1 VTEAAPRIAFY
12 GDDFTGSTDAMECL
26 TAAGMRTIL
35 FVDMPSAE
43 TLTRFGNLDAV
54 GLAGNSRTF
63 TPEEMDTAMP
73 PVFAALAGTGAP
85 ILHYKTCST
94 FDSSP
99 GIGSIGRVMDL
110 ARTSLG
116 ANPIPVVAG
125 APKLGRYSAFGTLF
139 ARHNVDGV
147 IHRLDRHPTMSVHPV
162 TPMHEAD
169 LRRHFAAQTDQR
181 MALLSAVQI
190 AASATNAQQGWEAA
204 MAEAPDAVLIDLFT
218 EADEAPIGALLDT
231 LARAR
236 GQMFVVGSSGVEYAL
251 AAAWR
256 QAGTVPAEP
265 PAMTAGPVDR
275 LLVISGSCSP
285 ATGAQIATALQA
297 GFIGIAVDPVAL
309 TREPPDGPHAADLIS
324 RVKTAAAA
332 GRSILLHSS
341 TGPGDPRESQ
351 LVGHFRLSGLSAA
364 AARIQSGRALTD
376 RLANLLADLLER
388 QSFRRFVIAGGDTS
402 SAAVRRLGIDA
413 LEMVAPLAPG
423 APICRA
429 LAPGRA
435 LDGSEMVLKGG
446 QIGGP
451 AFFLHARDG
460 RP

>member
-1 VTEAAPRIAFY
+1 MQAAPRIAFY

-26 TAAGMRTIL
+26 AAAGMRTIL
-35 FVDMPSAE
+35 FVDLPSAE
-43 TLTRFGNLDAV
+43 TLTRFGDLDAI

-63 TPEEMDTAMP
+63 TPAEMDTAMP

-110 ARTSLG
+110 ARASLRAG
-116 ANPIPVVAG
+116 PIPVVAG
-125 APKLGRYSAFGTLF
+125 APKLGRHSAFGTLF

-147 IHRLDRHPTMSVHPV
+147 IHRLDRHPTMSRHPV

-169 LRRHFAAQTDQR
+169 LRRHLAAQSDQR
-181 MALLSAVQI
+181 MALVSAVQI
-190 AASATNAQQGWEAA
+190 AASPVGARQGWEVA

-218 EADEAPIGALLDT
+218 EVDEAAVGALLDT
-231 LARAR
+231 LAQAR
-236 GQMFVVGSSGVEYAL
+236 GQMFVIGSSGVEYAL

-256 QAGTVPAEP
+256 AAGRLPAEP
-265 PAMTAGPVDR
+265 PAMTAEPVDR

-285 ATGAQIATALQA
+285 ATGAQIAAALQA
-297 GFIGIAVDPVAL
+297 GFVGIAVDPVAL
-309 TREPPDGPHAADLIS
+309 TREPSDGPHATDLVG
-324 RVKTAAAA
+324 RVLAAATA
-332 GRSILLHSS
+332 GQSVVLHSS
-341 TGPGDPRESQ
+341 TGPGDPRERQ
-351 LVGHFRLSGLSAA
+351 LVEHFRQSGPSAA
-364 AARIQSGRALTD
+364 EARMQSGRALTEH
-376 RLANLLADLLER
+376 LAGLLAALLAR
-388 QSFRRFVIAGGDTS
+388 QSFERFVIAGGDTS

-423 APICRA
+423 APICRV

-435 LDGSEMVLKGG
+435 LGGCEMVLKGG
-446 QIGGP
+446 QIGSP
-451 AFFLHARDG
+451 AFFLHARAG
-460 RP
+460 RT

>member
-1 VTEAAPRIAFY
+1 MEVAPRIAFY

-26 TAAGMRTIL
+26 AAAGMRTVL
-35 FVDMPSAE
+35 FVDLPSAE
-43 TLTRFGNLDAV
+43 TLARFGDLDAV

-73 PVFAALAGTGAP
+73 PVFAALARTGAP

-99 GIGSIGRVMDL
+99 AIGSIGRVMDL
-110 ARTSLG
+110 ARTSLRAG
-116 ANPIPVVAG
+116 PIPVVAG
-125 APKLGRYSAFGTLF
+125 APKLGRHSAFGTLF

-147 IHRLDRHPTMSVHPV
+147 IYRLDRHPTMSVHPV

-169 LRRHFAAQTDQR
+169 LRQHFAAQTDQR
-181 MALLSAVQI
+181 MALLAAVQI
-190 AASATNAQQGWEAA
+190 AASAANARQGWEAA

-218 EADEAPIGALLDT
+218 EADEAPVGALLDT
-231 LARAR
+231 LAQAR
-236 GQMFVVGSSGVEYAL
+236 GQMLVVGSSGVEYAL

-265 PAMTAGPVDR
+265 PAMTAGPVDC

-285 ATGAQIATALQA
+285 VTGAQIATALQA

-309 TREPPDGPHAADLIS
+309 TREPPDGPHATELVG
-324 RVKTAAAA
+324 RVLAIAAA
-332 GRSILLHSS
+332 GQSIVLHSS

-351 LVGHFRLSGLSAA
+351 LVEHFRQSGLSAA
-364 AARIQSGRALTD
+364 RMQSGRALTD
-376 RLANLLADLLER
+376 RLAGLLAGLLER
-388 QSFRRFVIAGGDTS
+388 QSFGRFVIAGGDTS

-451 AFFLHARDG
+451 AFFLQARAG
-460 RP
+460 RS

>member
-1 VTEAAPRIAFY
+1 MEAVPRIAFY

-26 TAAGMRTIL
+26 AAAGMRTVL
-35 FVDMPSAE
+35 FVDLPSAE
-43 TLTRFGNLDAV
+43 TLARFGDLDAV

-63 TPEEMDTAMP
+63 TPKEMDTAMP

-99 GIGSIGRVMDL
+99 GIGSIGRVMGL
-110 ARTSLG
+110 ARTSLRTG
-116 ANPIPVVAG
+116 PIPVVAG
-125 APKLGRYSAFGTLF
+125 APKLGRHSAFGTLF
-139 ARHNVDGV
+139 ARHNVDGM

-169 LRRHFAAQTDQR
+169 LRRHIGAQTDQR

-190 AASATNAQQGWEAA
+190 AASAAGARRGWEAA

-218 EADEAPIGALLDT
+218 EADEAPVGALLDA
-231 LARAR
+231 LAQAR

-251 AAAWR
+251 TAAWR
-256 QAGTVPAEP
+256 QAGALPVKP
-265 PAMTAGPVDR
+265 PAMTARPVDR

-285 ATGAQIATALQA
+285 ATGAQIAAALQA
-297 GFIGIAVDPVAL
+297 GFVGIAVDPVAL
-309 TREPPDGPHAADLIS
+309 TREPPDGPHAIDLIG
-324 RVKTAAAA
+324 RVLAAATA
-332 GRSILLHSS
+332 GQSVVLHSS
-341 TGPGDPRESQ
+341 TGPGDPREHQ
-351 LVGHFRLSGLSAA
+351 LVAHFGQSGLSAA
-364 AARIQSGRALTD
+364 EARMQSGRALTD
-376 RLANLLADLLER
+376 RLAGLLAGLLER
-388 QSFRRFVIAGGDTS
+388 QSFGRFVIAGGDTS
-402 SAAVRRLGIDA
+402 SAAVRRLEIDA
-413 LEMVAPLAPG
+413 LEMVASLAPG

-451 AFFLHARDG
+451 SFFLQARAG